1 MNKIKRTSR
10 IFRIFF
16 LTLIILLP
24 IFSAIYWFFDGLI
37 PNMSSFMWSQGNTD
51 TRLPPLNELKPH
63 IRIFC
68 FLISMIP
75 IGVYI
80 FVLRYGMK
88 LCKLYES
95 FKIFTM
101 ENVQYYKKIGYT
113 LLMSKLVLYP
123 IYEALITL
131 AQTYYNTPGERY
143 ISISLDSWDFTVIF
157 FAVMFIFMSWVMG
170 EGVKLEED
178 KKYTV

>member
-1 MNKIKRTSR
+1 
-10 IFRIFF
+10 
-16 LTLIILLP
+16 
-24 IFSAIYWFFDGLI
+24 
-37 PNMSSFMWSQGNTD
+37 
-51 TRLPPLNELKPH
+51 
-63 IRIFC
+63 
-68 FLISMIP
+68 MIP

-113 LLMSKLVLYP
+113 LLIGKLVLYP